1 MTEKP
6 NKWRIKSARTIYNN
20 RWIMVREYETAAPTG
35 ADAPYG
41 LVHMHNLALGVLP
54 IDENGDTILIGQER
68 FCFGR
73 YSWELPE
80 GGGNPENPPLEGAQR
95 ELSEEAGLKAEHW
108 LPLLEDVHFSNSVS
122 DERAYAFLAWGLSP
136 DQSFAKDSS
145 EELSVRRVSFA
156 EALRMAISGE
166 ITDAFT
172 LVMLFKAD
180 HLLRTGAL
188 PHDLARLL
196 QGRS

>member
-1 MTEKP
+1 M
-6 NKWRIKSARTIYNN
+6 
-20 RWIMVREYETAAPTG
+20 
-35 ADAPYG
+35 
-41 LVHMHNLALGVLP
+41 
-54 IDENGDTILIGQER
+54 
-68 FCFGR
+68 
-73 YSWELPE
+73 
-80 GGGNPENPPLEGAQR
+80 
-95 ELSEEAGLKAEHW
+95 
-108 LPLLEDVHFSNSVS
+108 
-122 DERAYAFLAWGLSP
+122 AWGLSP

-188 PHDLARLL
+188 PPDLARLL